1 MSNAQATTLA
11 AFRDALEHQ
20 GTEFMP
26 AAPARDDCAQ
36 IRFIGS
42 FEGRPVIWDATIIA
56 LEHPRTILT
65 PGSDADTGK
74 QFMEIDAGEGVVR
87 NIRVGLQLDLIDL
100 QTIHKTIIMIRKY
113 KRLQTGRH
121 EFAYRSLLR

>member
-36 IRFIGS
+36 IRFIGN

-56 LEHPRTILT
+56 LEHPQTIPE
-65 PGSDADTGK
+65 PGGDTDASS
-74 QFMEIDAGEGVVR
+74 QFIEIGEGKGEVR
-87 NIRVGLQLDLIDL
+87 NIRVGLQLDRIDL
-100 QTIHKTIIMIRKY
+100 QTVHKTIIMIRKY